1 MELTT
6 NLSEF
11 LAMAGLVT
19 ISTTF
24 VIGFRYAI
32 IMFERRGLE
41 EIKRRQPE
49 WDAMAA
55 RRMKS
60 NNKMGA

>member
-1 MELTT
+1 MTT

-11 LAMAGLVT
+11 LAVAGLVT

-32 IMFERRGLE
+32 YVFERRGQE
-41 EIKRRQPE
+41 EIRRRQPE
-49 WDAMAA
+49 WEALAA
-55 RRMKS
+55 RMKS
-60 NNKMGA
+60 GEGK